1 MNLIPNLKILKIEI
15 CVSLA
20 YFVAF
25 LILYLINDLTMMQL
39 YANEVI
45 LAVFNITQ
53 LIFALVILI
62 VPFHIIFALH
72 KISQSTTLF
81 KRYILLFVISVDYA
95 LGCIFLKPMFSL
107 LAGFDAL
114 PIGLVMSL
122 VGFIGCVYFAQKL
135 LKEIAFICNENLFV
149 WAFYVYVVAMI
160 FNFLLSILP
169 YFVIMTN
176 IDIALNAIGV
186 VLILALL
193 SMATLAVLLFIATIR
208 TKAIGISNT
217 ARIEVADL

>member
-1 MNLIPNLKILKIEI
+1 
-15 CVSLA
+15 
-20 YFVAF
+20 
-25 LILYLINDLTMMQL
+25 MQL

-95 LGCIFLKPMFSL
+95 LGCVFLKPMFSL